1 MSAVPAFAPEP
12 QPRHVE
18 RGRSASRR
26 RIRRAQRRGYVAFC
40 RVVAAAALVALPLM
54 IYVMLTANLT
64 GLNYKLARVEAQK
77 ADLLAASMRADE
89 RIAKLESRE
98 RLALLAARLNMHDP
112 HVYAVVDIPALPPV
126 APAPR
131 GVALLGAMNQW
142 LVTTSPDIGH

>member
-1 MSAVPAFAPEP
+1 MSALPAIAPEP

-40 RVVAAAALVALPLM
+40 RVVGAATLVALPFM
-54 IYVMLTANLT
+54 VYVMLMANVT
-64 GLNYKLARVEAQK
+64 GLSYKLARIESQK
-77 ADLLAASMRADE
+77 ADLLAASLRADE

-98 RLALLAARLNMHDP
+98 RLALLAARLKMRDP
-112 HVYAVVDIPALPPV
+112 HVYAVVDIPAVPRESSAPP
-126 APAPR
+126 

-142 LVTTSPDIGH
+142 LVGATPDFGH